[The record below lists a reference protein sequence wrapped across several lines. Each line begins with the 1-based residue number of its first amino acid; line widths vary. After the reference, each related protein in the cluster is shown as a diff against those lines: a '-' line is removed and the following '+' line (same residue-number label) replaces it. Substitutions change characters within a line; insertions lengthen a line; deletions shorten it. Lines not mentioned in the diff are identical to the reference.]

1 MLRVNLTILC
11 QEILC
16 WADLTGGFLWCKTD
30 CYISQRCSEHGFNEE
45 KLHTWIN
52 THTTAPEPPRSFLEG
67 YGSETIFAIHLI
79 FLDFLYFSYYL
90 WWTSEIHSSLWIRIS
105 TVSALGHLQWPEA
118 HYFMVKLSLPW
129 DNLGYNMSTLW
140 KVLNFWA
147 YRNRK
152 LLTSHKRRMFP
163 QISNSK
169 QLQVLYAI

>member
-1 MLRVNLTILC
+1 MLGRSHWGISLMQDRLL
-11 QEILC
+11 QFSAL
-16 WADLTGGFLWCKTD
+16 LWVCLQWREVAHLNKHAHNGTKT
-30 CYISQRCSEHGFNEE
+30 S
-45 KLHTWIN
+45 
-52 THTTAPEPPRSFLEG
+52 RSFLEG
-67 YGSETIFAIHLI
+67 CGSETIFAIHLI
-79 FLDFLYFSYYL
+79 FLDFLYFSYYT

-105 TVSALGHLQWPEA
+105 TVSTLGHLQWPEA

-129 DNLGYNMSTLW
+129 DNSGYNVSTLW

-169 QLQVLYAI
+169 QLQILYAI